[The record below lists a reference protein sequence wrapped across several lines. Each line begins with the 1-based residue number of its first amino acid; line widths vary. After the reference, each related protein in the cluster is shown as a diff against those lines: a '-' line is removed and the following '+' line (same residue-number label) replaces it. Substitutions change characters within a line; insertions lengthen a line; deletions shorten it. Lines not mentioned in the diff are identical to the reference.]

1 MTKKN
6 LKILE
11 AFFNSEIS
19 KQPQAAI
26 QSNYNKDGKIESYSV
41 ISLACDIYSH
51 KDKSTP
57 IDGYINLS
65 YDEMLNKLT
74 RSMTINN
81 AI

>member
-1 MTKKN
+1 MSKKQ

-19 KQPQAAI
+19 NQQQAAL

-41 ISLACDIYSH
+41 ISLARDIYTH
-51 KDKSTP
+51 KDKSTT
-57 IDGYINLS
+57 INGYINLS

-74 RSMTINN
+74 RLTTMNDSI
-81 AI
+81 